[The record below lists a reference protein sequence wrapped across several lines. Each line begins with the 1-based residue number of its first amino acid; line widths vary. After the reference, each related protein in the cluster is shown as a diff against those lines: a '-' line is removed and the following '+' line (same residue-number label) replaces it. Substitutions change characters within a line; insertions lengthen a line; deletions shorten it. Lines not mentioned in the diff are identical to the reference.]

1 VIATRGAAPNIR
13 LIPRLDI
20 KGPNLVKGIHL
31 EGLRVLGRP
40 ADFARTYY
48 LEGADELLF
57 VDIVASLY
65 QRNQLLPII
74 LETAKE
80 MYIPLTVAGGLRSL
94 QDIRS
99 VLRAGADKAAL
110 NTAAIR
116 QPELISEAALAF
128 GSSTVVV
135 SIEAKKRPD
144 GSYEAYTDCGRERT
158 GREVVAWAQEA
169 ESRGAGEILITSID
183 REGTGAGFDLE
194 LTELVTSAVSL
205 PVVASG
211 GAGRKEDVV
220 ALAKG
225 SDFILAQ
232 QFRHRLRLCRS
243 SSSHYV
249 LCERVVPYRY
259 LFLSSGCLALYGLCV
274 LALMRSSRNCRVIR
288 S

>member
-1 VIATRGAAPNIR
+1 MNTR

-20 KGPNLVKGIHL
+20 KGTHLVKGVHL

-40 ADFARTYY
+40 ADFAKTYY

-65 QRNQLLPII
+65 QRNQLLPLI
-74 LETAKE
+74 LDTAKE

-94 QDIRS
+94 DDIRS

-116 QPELISEAALAF
+116 HPELITEAARAY
-128 GSSTVVV
+128 GSSTIVV

-158 GREVVAWAQEA
+158 GREVEAWAREA
-169 ESRGAGEILITSID
+169 ESRGAGEILITSVD
-183 REGTGAGFDLE
+183 REGTGRGFDYDVID
-194 LTELVTSAVSL
+194 LVTQAVSV

-211 GAGRKEDVV
+211 GAGKTFDVV
-220 ALAKG
+220 DVVQRTEVSGVAVASLLHYEYVSRPGVDTPAQPSFSRIVPASLTSIKHAL
-225 SDFILAQ
+225 
-232 QFRHRLRLCRS
+232 
-243 SSSHYV
+243 V
-249 LCERVVPYRY
+249 
-259 LFLSSGCLALYGLCV
+259 SGGCHTRIVSAEAHG
-274 LALMRSSRNCRVIR
+274 
-288 S
+288 

>member
-1 VIATRGAAPNIR
+1 MR

-20 KGPNLVKGIHL
+20 KGPNLVKGVHL

-65 QRNQLLPII
+65 QRHQLLPII

-94 QDIRS
+94 EDIRS

-116 QPELISEAALAF
+116 QPELIGEAALAF
-128 GSSTVVV
+128 GSSTVVI

-158 GREVVAWAQEA
+158 GREVAAWAHEA

-194 LTELVTSAVSL
+194 LIELVTSAVSL
-205 PVVASG
+205 PVVVSG

-220 ALAKG
+220 ALAKA
-225 SDFILAQ
+225 SDVSGIAVASL
-232 QFRHRLRLCRS
+232 L
-243 SSSHYV
+243 HYDCIARPGFANV
-249 LCERVVPYRY
+249 
-259 LFLSSGCLALYGLCV
+259 SGVGFSRITPAAIPALKD
-274 LALMRSSRNCRVIR
+274 ALVTAGCPTRMASPQATR
-288 S
+288 